1 MAISRDEIDKYI
13 FNPENPN
20 QCKSYSLLLRI
31 AKKESYTFFSPEFLQ
46 YFFQNQIITKK
57 FEEELWDKPDNYND
71 LNIVE
76 KLRLYEKN
84 FSHNERIE
92 FIKKIDLDI
101 NKLKKLIF
109 SRIAFIETNVSENIR
124 EALEHQRIE
133 PYEIGEDDYRL
144 EILNVGDSELI
155 SKAKNILSFY
165 DSNFNSSFI
174 NYLPYS
180 NQYDNGFIVSKKTS
194 EEYSNN
200 LIIFSRNYFDII
212 EFNLSRASIF
222 ITLEENIDKFLEYK
236 NNKNIKPIFLKKIED
251 VEILLNVLEQDLK
264 KEKQKTQIQ
273 EFISTIDKVTIE
285 NFFSIKEIKLNNLKD
300 KKEIYIVGEN
310 GDGKSLFLQA
320 IAIALAGVK
329 EGDIFDLVKSQS
341 KYKLSVIDSDKK
353 EYTQNSEQAY
363 NYILA
368 YGASRNNY
376 CQMKEDETGYLTLFK
391 GEYDLKSPIKWLQYL
406 DYSEKSNKENVLT
419 VDEAKELL
427 QHLLNSDIK
436 IDISADKVTFT
447 EKGSE
452 VNFDQLSAGYKGVIT
467 IICDLIAR
475 LSEKQQVEQ
484 IADFQGV
491 VLIDEIEL
499 HLHPK
504 WQYGF
509 MNKLR
514 ETFPLIQFIVTTHSP
529 TVLLGAGMEAVY
541 YQIYKEEG
549 VVKVSEQ
556 KEVKNDFLNDIQSD
570 IFGFDVN
577 DERIN
582 YPSEDDKKRQKRA
595 KEAMLSLIDTIE
607 KGE

>member
-556 KEVKNDFLNDIQSD
+556 KDVKNDVLNDIKSD

-582 YPSEDDKKRQKRA
+582 DPSEDDKKRQKRA